1 MTETYAA
8 FASKHLDVRLRS
20 GVEWM
25 CLCPYHEDTNPSFA
39 INVRKGVFVCYACGV
54 KGRINQLAD
63 HLETTLG
70 PEAERDIDS
79 VKSKTTELLD
89 ESEPVVSKVPKL
101 WLDFWRSTG
110 EHIELWANRG
120 ITEPQV
126 RDEFL
131 LGYNAMEDALVI
143 PVHSPRNN
151 NVMSIIRRRLNAQD
165 GGPKYLYQSGF
176 KISEHL
182 YGSWQVR
189 RRFYRAKA
197 VAITEGSIDT
207 LALWQVGIPSVALL
221 GARVSKTQER
231 LLKELDPLAYVVMTD
246 RDSAGRAA
254 SIELKEK
261 MRGSGIM
268 MLEPS
273 YWQANCKDPAEMT
286 EESRVQAFDSAI
298 RLT

>member
-1 MTETYAA
+1 MAETYAA

-39 INVRKGVFVCYACGV
+39 INVRKGLFVCYACGV
-54 KGRINQLAD
+54 KGKVNQLAD
-63 HLETTLG
+63 HLEATLDTSVG
-70 PEAERDIDS
+70 SSIDS
-79 VKSKTTELLD
+79 VKEKAATVMAE
-89 ESEPVVSKVPKL
+89 EQPEQKVSKL

-110 EHIELWANRG
+110 EYREMWANRG
-120 ITEPQV
+120 ITEPKV
-126 RDEFL
+126 TDEFL
-131 LGYNAMEDALVI
+131 LGYNAREDALVI
-143 PVHSPRNN
+143 PVHSPRCND
-151 NVMSIIRRRLNAQD
+151 VMSIIRRRLNVPE
-165 GGPKYLYQSGF
+165 GGPKYLYQPGF
-176 KISEHL
+176 KISEYL

-221 GARVSKTQER
+221 GARVSKTQEK
-231 LLKELDPLAYVVMTD
+231 LLKALDPLAYVVMTD

-273 YWQANCKDPAEMT
+273 YWQVNCKDPAEMT